1 MRVGYF
7 FISKNRTNE
16 QILEYVVICL
26 FIFYNAFSNLTF
38 TKIFT
43 KNYNIYILLPLI
55 YDRNYSEVKIMK
67 RITIPIL
74 AILLVGLLLPTGF
87 AADSNLVITYG
98 ETTYANNDYKSV
110 VDAFFVNQANVD
122 LNNVNSKVI
131 TADQVNQVSSG
142 ITGKSYSSDQILSSA
157 FLDLK
162 DNDNL
167 EVSVD
172 KSKITTITGNMYIS
186 ALKSAGITS
195 GHVYVTSPVS
205 ATGESALA
213 GIMNSYEEVTDVK
226 IPETVKEAANDE
238 IYTQAEIVENSGVDA
253 DKLSKLVDDV
263 KQEVSNGNVTDHGT
277 IVNIINNYVQNNNIN
292 ITNVDI
298 ENLANTI
305 QQVQNVQGDVNHY
318 KDQVGEF
325 LNNGNSTGSFSL
337 DSLFDWI
344 KAFFNGN

>member
-1 MRVGYF
+1 
-7 FISKNRTNE
+7 
-16 QILEYVVICL
+16 
-26 FIFYNAFSNLTF
+26 
-38 TKIFT
+38 
-43 KNYNIYILLPLI
+43 
-55 YDRNYSEVKIMK
+55 MK

-74 AILLVGLLLPTGF
+74 ALILLGMLIPVGF

-98 ETTYANNDYKSV
+98 ESTYANNDYKSV

-142 ITGKSYSSDQILSSA
+142 ITGKSYSSDQIFSSA
-157 FLDLK
+157 FLDLN

-195 GHVYVTSPVS
+195 GHVYVTSPME

-213 GIMNSYEEVTDVK
+213 GIMNAYEEATDVE

-253 DKLSKLVDDV
+253 EKLSQLVDDV
-263 KQEVSNGNVTDHGT
+263 KQEVSSDNVTDHDT
-277 IVNIINNYVQNNNIN
+277 IVNIINNYVQTNNIN
-292 ITNVDI
+292 ITSSDI
-298 ENLANTI
+298 ENLADTI
-305 QQVQNVQGDVNHY
+305 EQVQNVQGDVNYY
-318 KDQVGEF
+318 KGQVDDL
-325 LNNGNSTGSFSL
+325 LNNGNSTGGFSL
-337 DSLFDWI
+337 DALFDFI
-344 KAFFNGN
+344 RTFTNGS

>member
-1 MRVGYF
+1 MR
-7 FISKNRTNE
+7 
-16 QILEYVVICL
+16 
-26 FIFYNAFSNLTF
+26 
-38 TKIFT
+38 KIG
-43 KNYNIYILLPLI
+43 IA
-55 YDRNYSEVKIMK
+55 
-67 RITIPIL
+67 IL
-74 AILLVGLLLPTGF
+74 ALILVGMLIPTGF

-98 ETTYANNDYKSV
+98 ETTQANNDYKSI

-131 TADQVNQVSSG
+131 TADQVNQISSG
-142 ITGKSYSSDQILSSA
+142 ITGKSYSSSQIYSSA
-157 FLDLK
+157 LLDLN

-172 KSKITTITGNMYIS
+172 KSKITTITGDMYIS

-213 GIMNSYEEVTDVK
+213 GIMNAYEEVTDVE

-238 IYTQAEIVENSGVDA
+238 IYTQAEIVDNSGVDP
-253 DKLSKLVDDV
+253 DKLSQLVNDV
-263 KQEVSNGNVTDHGT
+263 KEEVASENVTDHDT

-298 ENLANTI
+298 ENLADTI
-305 QQVQNVQGDVNHY
+305 EQVQNVQGDVNYY
-318 KDQVGEF
+318 KDQVSGF
-325 LNNGNSTGSFSL
+325 LNETSTGGFSL
-337 DSLFDWI
+337 DGLFNWI
-344 KAFFNGN
+344 KSLVGI